1 MRSYSDKEDYDLII
15 SIITAYM
22 QFISRLLLVAII
34 MAAPFSLYG
43 KRQVPDFRSG
53 FKLLE
58 SNCLLYRAYNDSVH
72 AKMDETEWV
81 KMMGR
86 RAERF
91 RTMYGENN
99 EIIKSFTDYFQQDR
113 SRIPAEAYDSM
124 FVCIKKAFDDFILDN
139 FLVEHFTQLVMPYY
153 ETKGDTTRLIQIR
166 HIAGLC
172 NTEIAR
178 FQDTDAGLTAKRLFE
193 ENIKLADNSASL
205 SVEAMSVLPLDIMNY
220 AYTLASLGFIS
231 PSETQHGI
239 DRLRRFV
246 EENSQRMSER
256 QKKRCDMFLDRLLT
270 RSARIHQHSV
280 LQTHE
285 DSLALS
291 AMYANSPFSKMQAA
305 DLKSTE
311 DSVYYYQYKK
321 DMNEISVQE
330 ADRMVYRLTLELF
343 DSIEKLET
351 VTEFN
356 IQTLSNVLMASVSLM
371 DKNPQILPM
380 SRTMRVSSLC
390 KRLVAIVQRTHIV
403 QDPFFL
409 ESMLGDLACMKSIFK
424 YLPAEEKINF
434 MSELAVK
441 SQIGTVIHVG
451 TVDRLAEVVFAGLLK
466 HCPEQFLGVMGMNSV
481 EDLHANRAMLGRW
494 VGMAASYHD
503 LGKIGISPIF
513 SDDFRRLTER
523 EFKLSRMHPE
533 LAEKY
538 LDVDS
543 LFHQFKDVALGHHK
557 WYNGKGGYPSSFDN
571 TKSPWRSFIDLVTIC
586 DCIDAA
592 TDNINRNYRK
602 SKTLKE
608 VLSEFKRDAGTVYN
622 PVMVDAIS
630 GDAELCR
637 QIENIIT
644 EQRYEQL
651 RDVRSRYMK

>member
-1 MRSYSDKEDYDLII
+1 
-15 SIITAYM
+15 M

-34 MAAPFSLYG
+34 IATPFSLYG
-43 KRQVPDFRSG
+43 KRQIPDFRSG

-58 SNCLLYRAYNDSVH
+58 TNCLLYRAYNDSVH
-72 AKMDETEWV
+72 AKMNEADWV
-81 KMMGR
+81 KMMER
-86 RAERF
+86 RAECF

-99 EIIKSFTDYFQQDR
+99 DVIKSFTDYFQQEN
-113 SRIPAEAYDSM
+113 SKIPAEAYDSM
-124 FVCIKKAFDDFILDN
+124 FVCIQKAFDDFILDN
-139 FLVEHFTQLVMPYY
+139 FLVEHFTQLIMPYY
-153 ETKGDTTRLIQIR
+153 EANGDTTQIVRIR

-178 FQDTDAGLTAKRLFE
+178 FQDTDAGLTAKKLFE
-193 ENIKLADNSASL
+193 ENIRLADNSTSL
-205 SVEAMSVLPLDIMNY
+205 STEAMAVLPLDFMNY

-231 PSETQHGI
+231 PSETLRATN
-239 DRLRRFV
+239 RLKQFV
-246 EENSQRMSER
+246 EENSHRMPER
-256 QKKRCDMFLDRLLT
+256 LKKRCDMFIDRLLT

-280 LQTHE
+280 LQTRE

-305 DLKSTE
+305 DLESAE
-311 DSVYYYQYKK
+311 DSVFYYQYKK
-321 DMNEISVQE
+321 DLNEISVQE
-330 ADRMVYRLTLELF
+330 ADRMVYRLTLNLF
-343 DSIEKLET
+343 DNMEKLDD

-371 DKNPQILPM
+371 DSNPQILPV

-390 KRLVAIVQRTHIV
+390 KRLVAIVQRTHIA

-424 YLPAEEKINF
+424 YLPAEEKISF
-434 MSELAVK
+434 MTELAVK
-441 SQIGTVIHVG
+441 SQIGTVMHVG
-451 TVDRLAEVVFAGLLK
+451 TVDRLAEIVFAGLLK

-481 EDLHANRAMLGRW
+481 EDLRANQAMLGRW

-513 SDDFRRLTER
+513 NDDFRRLTER

-533 LAEKY
+533 LAVKY
-538 LDVDS
+538 LEADS
-543 LFHQFKDVALGHHK
+543 LFYQFKDVALGHHK

-608 VLSEFKRDAGTVYN
+608 VLEEFKRDAGKIYN
-622 PVMVDAIS
+622 PVMVNALS
-630 GDAELCR
+630 GDEELCR
-637 QIENIIT
+637 QIEDIIT
-644 EQRYEQL
+644 KQRYEQL
-651 RDVRSRYMK
+651 KEVRNRYMK